1 MADEGLVVEHVA
13 EVTSLRK
20 MLRRGELDEVRARYE
35 VAIVTRDE
43 DDRLGETGLKDRARY
58 EAAGIAVGE
67 AP

>member
-1 MADEGLVVEHVA
+1 
-13 EVTSLRK
+13 